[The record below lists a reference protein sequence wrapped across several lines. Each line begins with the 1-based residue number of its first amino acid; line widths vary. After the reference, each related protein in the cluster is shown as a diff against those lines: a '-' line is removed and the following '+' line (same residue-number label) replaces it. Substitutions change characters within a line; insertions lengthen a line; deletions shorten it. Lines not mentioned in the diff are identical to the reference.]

1 MKKITPGVLLS
12 VIWLP
17 EDADCLAGVM
27 MKHTTTPGIQ
37 YDRRIKY
44 LPPSLRRLYQSAEY
58 FMIVS
63 RIGGKVTV
71 QVSRSIRPKHS
82 PLPDTALLSHQS
94 TGRFLALACAV

>member
-37 YDRRIKY
+37 YDRRI
-44 LPPSLRRLYQSAEY
+44 
-58 FMIVS
+58 
-63 RIGGKVTV
+63 
-71 QVSRSIRPKHS
+71 
-82 PLPDTALLSHQS
+82 
-94 TGRFLALACAV
+94 